1 MVIRARWA
9 LAGAAGCL
17 VLLLITWF
25 AAFHIGFLRNAD
37 RSIFSGFFELSGH
50 GWIDVLAYHLASLCD
65 PIPYVYFVPIPI
77 VVALLRGRPRVAL
90 AVCVILLGAN
100 LTTHL
105 LKPLL
110 AEPREATYFGWSTQ
124 VFAASWP
131 SGHATAAMSL
141 ALSSVLAVPGRL
153 RPAVAALGALFAV
166 AVSYSF
172 LTLGWHFPSDVFG
185 GFLVAA
191 TWTLLAVAGLL
202 AAEAR
207 SYRGGGV
214 RSINPVS
221 IARTLSPVGA
231 ALAGGTFLAMIA
243 LATRPHAVVTY
254 ANAHKAWV
262 VGALAIAALGFAIS
276 TAIVLTLTPSDTGPA
291 PTAAHRH
298 RWRPG

>member
-9 LAGAAGCL
+9 LAGAAACF

-25 AAFHIGFLRNAD
+25 AAFHIGVVRSAD
-37 RSIFSGFFELSGH
+37 QSIFSGFFELSGH
-50 GWIDVLAYHLASLCD
+50 SWIHRVAYRLASLCD
-65 PIPYVYFVPIPI
+65 PSPYIYFVTIPI
-77 VVALLRGRPRVAL
+77 VVALLRGRPRVAV
-90 AVCVILLGAN
+90 AVGVILLGAN

-110 AEPREATYFGWSTQ
+110 AEPREASFFGWWTP
-124 VFAASWP
+124 VAPASWP

-141 ALSSVLAVPGRL
+141 ALSMVLAVPARM

-207 SYRGGGV
+207 SHRGG
-214 RSINPVS
+214 RAINPVS
-221 IARTLSPVGA
+221 IARALGPVGA
-231 ALAGGTFLAMIA
+231 ALAGGTLLAMIA

-254 ANAHKAWV
+254 ADAHKAWV
-262 VGALAIAALGFAIS
+262 VGALAIAGLGFAIS
-276 TAIVLTLTPSDTGPA
+276 TAILLTLTPSDTGRA
-291 PTAAHRH
+291 PTAAHRR

>member
-9 LAGAAGCL
+9 LAGAAGCF
-17 VLLLITWF
+17 LLLLVTWF
-25 AAFHIGFLRNAD
+25 AAFHIGFVRSAD
-37 RSIFSGFFELSGH
+37 RSIFSGFYELSGH
-50 GWIDVLAYHLASLCD
+50 GWIHRVAYHVASLCD
-65 PIPYVYFVPIPI
+65 PVPYVLFVPIPI
-77 VVALLRGRPRVAL
+77 AIALLRGRPRVAL
-90 AVCVILLGAN
+90 AVGVILLGAN

-110 AEPREATYFGWSTQ
+110 AEPREASFFGWISPIG
-124 VFAASWP
+124 AASWP

-141 ALSSVLAVPGRL
+141 TLSSVLAVPGRL
-153 RPAVAALGALFAV
+153 RPAVAALGALLSV
-166 AVSYSF
+166 AISYSF

-207 SYRGGGV
+207 TYRGSGE
-214 RSINPVS
+214 RTINPGS

-231 ALAGGTFLAMIA
+231 ALAVGTFLAMIA
-243 LATRPHAVVTY
+243 LATRPHAVVAY
-254 ANAHKAWV
+254 ADAHKAFV

-291 PTAAHRH
+291 PTAAHRR